1 MEDRIIRTCKA
12 LPAAAV
18 IAALL
23 IPAPAQ
29 ALARSSNA
37 ARTYLEARAAAI
49 DGNHTRSAQLLARL
63 VDGSVANETVTKQAL
78 SQAINAGDMKLALR
92 LVRGLPAAETPIE
105 ARMLQVGEAL
115 RSKNEERAL
124 ALLQDRSEAGDL
136 GFVRPFVQAWTA
148 ADASDQS
155 RALAALNGVSNANLL
170 AALAP
175 ENRALI
181 LLKFRRTAEAQPLV
195 DQVLKSAGGR
205 ESRLRFAFADA
216 YLAAGDQ
223 ARAAAVLKPLGAA
236 GGRSADRV
244 LQGKSSG
251 IAIDNSRRAFA
262 EMLTVLAAEL
272 NRLRNEK
279 MPIALS
285 QVAHYAAP
293 ESSAASV
300 MLGLM
305 LARRDRVD
313 EALAA
318 LRSVPGDDPLS
329 PQARDAEARALIG
342 ADRQAEALQVA
353 QRAISSGNVG
363 VSDYAR
369 LGDVLANMKRHEEA
383 AAAYARAFQYV
394 AHGTPE
400 ERWPLLLLQAS
411 ALEEANRWP
420 ETRQLL
426 GQALA
431 LAPDEPLI
439 LNFLGYAKL
448 ERGEDLDAAEAMIRK
463 ASALAPD
470 DASITDSLGWAVYKR
485 GRTKE
490 AIEILTRAAKGDPT
504 QAEIHEHLGDALYKA
519 GNKFEARYAW
529 SAALVTAE
537 DEVAARL
544 RAKIETGLTPA
555 TAAP

>member
-1 MEDRIIRTCKA
+1 MEDRIIRTCKS
-12 LPAAAV
+12 LPAVAAV
-18 IAALL
+18 AALL
-23 IPAPAQ
+23 LPTPAL

-37 ARTYLEARAAAI
+37 ARTYLEARASAI
-49 DGNHTRSAQLLARL
+49 DGNHSRAAQLLARL
-63 VDGSVANETVTKQAL
+63 VDTSAANQTVTKQAL
-78 SQAINAGDMKLALR
+78 SQAISAGDMKLALR

-105 ARMLQVGEAL
+105 ARMLQVAEAL
-115 RSKNEERAL
+115 RSNDGARAL

-148 ADASDQS
+148 ADDNDQE
-155 RALAALNGVSNANLL
+155 RALAALNGISSGNLL

-195 DQVLKSAGGR
+195 DQVLKTAAGR
-205 ESRLRFAFADA
+205 ESRLRFAFASA
-216 YLAAGDQ
+216 YLSAGDR
-223 ARAAAVLKPLGAA
+223 ARAAAVLNGLGT
-236 GGRSADRV
+236 GLGRSGDRV
-244 LQGKSSG
+244 LQGKPG
-251 IAIDNSRRAFA
+251 GVAIDNSRRAFA
-262 EMLTVLAAEL
+262 EMLIVLAAEL

-285 QVAHYAAP
+285 QVARYAAP
-293 ESSAASV
+293 ESSASSV

-313 EALAA
+313 DALVA
-318 LRSVPGDDPLS
+318 LRSVPAGDPLS
-329 PQARDAEARALIG
+329 LQARDAEVRALISVE
-342 ADRQAEALQVA
+342 RQAEALQIA
-353 QRAISSGNVG
+353 QRAVSAESAG

-369 LGDVLANMKRHEEA
+369 LGDVLANMDRHEEA
-383 AAAYARAFQYV
+383 AAAYGRAFQFV
-394 AHGTPE
+394 AQGSPE

-490 AIEILTRAAKGDPT
+490 AIELLTRAAKGDPT

-537 DEVAARL
+537 DEVASRL
-544 RAKIETGLTPA
+544 KAKIESGLTPA

>member
-1 MEDRIIRTCKA
+1 MEDRIIRTCKS
-12 LPAAAV
+12 LPAVAAV
-18 IAALL
+18 AALL
-23 IPAPAQ
+23 LPTPAL

-37 ARTYLEARAAAI
+37 ARTYLEARASAI
-49 DGNHTRSAQLLARL
+49 DGNHSRAAQLLARL
-63 VDGSVANETVTKQAL
+63 VDTSAANQTVTKQAL
-78 SQAINAGDMKLALR
+78 SQAISAGDMKLALR

-105 ARMLQVGEAL
+105 ARMLQVAEAL
-115 RSKNEERAL
+115 RSNDGARAL
-124 ALLQDRSEAGDL
+124 ALLRDRSEAGDL

-148 ADASDQS
+148 ADDNDQE
-155 RALAALNGVSNANLL
+155 RALAALNGISSGNLL

-195 DQVLKSAGGR
+195 DQVLKTAAGR
-205 ESRLRFAFADA
+205 ESRLRFAFASA
-216 YLAAGDQ
+216 YLSAGDR
-223 ARAAAVLKPLGAA
+223 ARAAAVLNGLGT
-236 GGRSADRV
+236 GLGRSGERV
-244 LQGKSSG
+244 LQGKPG
-251 IAIDNSRRAFA
+251 GVAIDNSRRAFA
-262 EMLTVLAAEL
+262 EMLIVLAAEL

-285 QVAHYAAP
+285 QVARYAAP
-293 ESSAASV
+293 ESSASSV

-313 EALAA
+313 DALVA
-318 LRSVPGDDPLS
+318 LRSVPDGDPLS
-329 PQARDAEARALIG
+329 LQARDAEVRALIS
-342 ADRQAEALQVA
+342 AERQAEALQVA
-353 QRAISSGNVG
+353 QRAVSADSAG

-369 LGDVLANMKRHEEA
+369 LGDVLANMDRHEEA
-383 AAAYARAFQYV
+383 AAAYGRAFQFV
-394 AHGTPE
+394 AQGSPE

-537 DEVAARL
+537 DEVASRL
-544 RAKIETGLTPA
+544 KAKIESGLTPA

>member
-12 LPAAAV
+12 LPATAV

-49 DGNHTRSAQLLARL
+49 DGNHARSAQLLARL
-63 VDGSVANETVTKQAL
+63 VDNSVANQTVTKQAL
-78 SQAINAGDMKLALR
+78 SQAINAGDVKLALR

-105 ARMLQVGEAL
+105 ARMLQVAEAL
-115 RSKNEERAL
+115 RSKDDTRAL
-124 ALLQDRSEAGDL
+124 AWLQDRSEAGDL
-136 GFVRPFVQAWTA
+136 SFVRPFVQAWTA
-148 ADASDQS
+148 AEANDQA
-155 RALAALNGVSNANLL
+155 RALAALNNVSNANLL

-181 LLKFRRTAEAQPLV
+181 LLKFRRTAEAQPVV
-195 DQVLKSAGGR
+195 DQVLKTAGGR
-205 ESRLRFAFADA
+205 ESRLRYAFADA
-216 YLAAGDQ
+216 YLAAGDKS
-223 ARAAAVLKPLGAA
+223 RAAAVLRPLGTAA
-236 GGRSADRV
+236 GGSAERV
-244 LQGKSSG
+244 LQGKSG
-251 IAIDNSRRAFA
+251 GVAIDNSRRAFA
-262 EMLTVLAAEL
+262 ELLIVLAAEL

-305 LARRDRVD
+305 LARHDRVN

-318 LRSVPGDDPLS
+318 LRSVPADDPLS
-329 PQARDAEARALIG
+329 PHARDAEARALIG
-342 ADRQAEALQVA
+342 ADRQGEALQVA
-353 QRAISSGNVG
+353 QRAISSGNNG

-383 AAAYARAFQYV
+383 AAAYGRAFQYV
-394 AHGTPE
+394 AQGTPE

-490 AIEILTRAAKGDPT
+490 AIEILSRAAKGDPT

-537 DEVAARL
+537 DEVASRL
-544 RAKIETGLTPA
+544 KAKIETGLTPA

>member
-1 MEDRIIRTCKA
+1 

-23 IPAPAQ
+23 VPAPAQ

-49 DGNHTRSAQLLARL
+49 EGNHSRSAQLLARL
-63 VDGSVANETVTKQAL
+63 VDSSVANQTVTKQAL

-105 ARMLQVGEAL
+105 ARMLQVADAL
-115 RSKNEERAL
+115 RSKDEARAV

-136 GFVRPFVQAWTA
+136 GFVRPFVQAWAA
-148 ADASDQS
+148 ADANDQA
-155 RALAALNGVSNANLL
+155 RALAALNGVSSGNLL
-170 AALAP
+170 AALSP

-195 DQVLKSAGGR
+195 DQVLKTAGGR

-216 YLAAGDQ
+216 YQAAGDQ
-223 ARAAAVLKPLGAA
+223 ARATAVLKPLGAA
-236 GGRSADRV
+236 AGRSGERV
-244 LQGKSSG
+244 LQGKSDG
-251 IAIDNSRRAFA
+251 VAIDNSRRAFA
-262 EMLTVLAAEL
+262 ELLIVLAAEL

-318 LRSVPGDDPLS
+318 LRSVRADDPLS
-329 PQARDAEARALIG
+329 PQARDAEARALVG
-342 ADRQAEALQVA
+342 ANRQAEALQVA
-353 QRAISSGNVG
+353 QRAISSGDAS

-369 LGDVLANMKRHEEA
+369 LGDVLANMKRHDEA
-383 AAAYARAFQYV
+383 AAAYARAYQYV
-394 AHGTPE
+394 AQGTPE

-426 GQALA
+426 QQALA

-490 AIEILTRAAKGDPT
+490 AIEILSRAAKGDPT
-504 QAEIHEHLGDALYKA
+504 QAEIHEHLGDALYSA

-529 SAALVTAE
+529 SAALLTAE
-537 DEVAARL
+537 EEVAARL
-544 RAKIETGLTPA
+544 KAKIEAGLTPA

>member
-1 MEDRIIRTCKA
+1 MEDRIIRTCKS
-12 LPAAAV
+12 LPAVAAV
-18 IAALL
+18 AALL
-23 IPAPAQ
+23 LPTPAL

-37 ARTYLEARAAAI
+37 ARTYLEARASAI
-49 DGNHTRSAQLLARL
+49 DGNHSRAAQLLARL
-63 VDGSVANETVTKQAL
+63 VDTSAANQTVTKQAL
-78 SQAINAGDMKLALR
+78 SQAISAGDMKLALR

-105 ARMLQVGEAL
+105 ARMLQVAEAL
-115 RSKNEERAL
+115 RSNDGARAL

-148 ADASDQS
+148 ADDNDQE
-155 RALAALNGVSNANLL
+155 RALAALNGISSGNLL

-195 DQVLKSAGGR
+195 DQVLKTAAGR
-205 ESRLRFAFADA
+205 ESRLRFAFASA
-216 YLAAGDQ
+216 YLSAGDR
-223 ARAAAVLKPLGAA
+223 ARAAAVLNGLGT
-236 GGRSADRV
+236 GLGRSGDRV
-244 LQGKSSG
+244 LQGKPG
-251 IAIDNSRRAFA
+251 GVAIDNSRRAFA
-262 EMLTVLAAEL
+262 EMLIVLAAEL

-285 QVAHYAAP
+285 QVARYAAP
-293 ESSAASV
+293 ESSASSV

-313 EALAA
+313 DALVA
-318 LRSVPGDDPLS
+318 LRSVPDGDPLS
-329 PQARDAEARALIG
+329 LQARDAEVRALIS
-342 ADRQAEALQVA
+342 AERQAEALQVA
-353 QRAISSGNVG
+353 QRAVSADSAG

-369 LGDVLANMKRHEEA
+369 LGDVLANMDRHEEA
-383 AAAYARAFQYV
+383 AAAYGRAFQFV
-394 AHGTPE
+394 AQGSPE

-537 DEVAARL
+537 DEVASRL
-544 RAKIETGLTPA
+544 KAKIESGLTPA